1 MYSCSWLCPPLWI
14 CCQVRSTCW
23 KRQYKRKRRE
33 NRTAL
38 HLLRPA
44 ALLMSPYKQTCQRQY
59 QRHSWLLHYC
69 WLCLWRRGVAIT
81 VNALTGIYLNYL
93 HFHSRKKKKKPD
105 MLEFCFLWKEV
116 KIDSN
121 ARNILCICIPL
132 EFNYIPSSAADEWH
146 ICVIPIAVTT
156 MSPAWRPSC
165 FLTER
170 SKEET
175 CCWDLEA
182 MGAPSLSAP
191 GRTWT
196 GTHTNRTQ
204 I

>member
-1 MYSCSWLCPPLWI
+1 MPTSLNLLPGQIHMLKEAVQKETERKQNSPPSAETSCPSYVTL
-14 CCQVRSTCW
+14 Q
-23 KRQYKRKRRE
+23 
-33 NRTAL
+33 ADM
-38 HLLRPA
+38 PA
-44 ALLMSPYKQTCQRQY
+44 SVSKTLVTFALLLTMFMAKRCCYNCKC
-59 QRHSWLLHYC
+59 
-69 WLCLWRRGVAIT
+69 
-81 VNALTGIYLNYL
+81 VNWYLTELSA
-93 HFHSRKKKKKPD
+93 FSFSEKKEKKPD

-165 FLTER
+165 FLTEK

-196 GTHTNRTQ
+196 GTHTHRTQ